1 MVQRTQFSFVV
12 TEMSKTCVEMR
23 SVGKDKVHREMDLFR
38 DVQEN
43 TAMDNLQSA
52 GTNDFLAVR
61 FPRKNISPSDLWPE
75 SLRLPSRGGLKSSH
89 I

>member
-1 MVQRTQFSFVV
+1 MVKRTQFTFVV

-43 TAMDNLQSA
+43 TAMGNLQSA
-52 GTNDFLAVR
+52 GTHDFLAEK
-61 FPRKNISPSDLWPE
+61 KNISPSDLWLE
-75 SLRLPSRGGLKSSH
+75 SLRLPSRRGTTRANIIS
-89 I
+89 